1 MNKKIQGSETIP
13 RLYVFKSNKHIYAQ
27 LINDINKRILASS
40 SSISRKIKT
49 SNRSTTCDT
58 ARMIGHDIATQSSEK
73 GINKIVFDRGKKTY
87 HGQIK
92 ALAESARAAGLT
104 F

>member
-1 MNKKIQGSETIP
+1 MNKKIQGNETVP

-27 LINDINKRILASS
+27 LINDTDKRILASS

-49 SNRSTTCDT
+49 SSKSTTCDT
-58 ARMIGHDIATQSSEK
+58 ARMIGNDLAIQSKKK
-73 GINKIVFDRGKKTY
+73 GINKIVFDRGKKQY

-92 ALAESARAAGLT
+92 ALAESARAAGLI